1 MWICSGSVK
10 GIGERIKSTCVFAFV
25 YAIFFVHFFGY
36 VFVCAVVFSPFV
48 TECSGESMLQWKNK
62 KNNENVTGVFGSLN
76 FRCIRNSRAAQFVCV
91 GVLFLFYFIFVHFQE
106 WIIFGGSCSGSA
118 DIDVCLV
125 SACLFLFAP
134 PIKCNVCMSVFFP
147 GFIFGVY
154 RLSCRPS
161 SIAPNKW
168 FRLQVKC
175 I

>member
-1 MWICSGSVK
+1 MQEHFEHVDLFWVDEGDRRENKINMRFRICICNFFRSLF
-10 GIGERIKSTCVFAFV
+10 RICFCV
-25 YAIFFVHFFGY
+25 
-36 VFVCAVVFSPFV
+36 C
-48 TECSGESMLQWKNK
+48 CESMLQWKNK

-91 GVLFLFYFIFVHFQE
+91 GVLFLLYFIFVHFQE

>member
-1 MWICSGSVK
+1 MWICSGPVK
-10 GIGERIKSTCVFAFV
+10 RIGRENKINMRFRICICV
-25 YAIFFVHFFGY
+25 FFVHFFGY

-91 GVLFLFYFIFVHFQE
+91 GVLFVFYFIFVHFQE

-134 PIKCNVCMSVFFP
+134 PIKCNVCMSVFFA
-147 GFIFGVY
+147 GFIFGCISSL
-154 RLSCRPS
+154 LSS
-161 SIAPNKW
+161 LVNSTKQMVSFAS
-168 FRLQVKC
+168 
-175 I
+175 